1 MAGAELPVLAFTAG
15 ILLGKGR
22 KPTLPSS
29 AMSACETRNGEK
41 EKPVGPMALASLFQ
55 PGKSIADPLRIPA
68 SADETEHNKRARST
82 GRGLFP
88 TGQRGY
94 SVMCHTVTGFP
105 SPNPR
110 QCRTGAN
117 CGRNAVTSLPRVQ
130 GLSPSPGFLCH
141 P

>member
-55 PGKSIADPLRIPA
+55 PGKSIADPLPVLMRLNTINGPDPQDEVYSRQD
-68 SADETEHNKRARST
+68 SAVI
-82 GRGLFP
+82 L
-88 TGQRGY
+88 
-94 SVMCHTVTGFP
+94 
-105 SPNPR
+105 
-110 QCRTGAN
+110 
-117 CGRNAVTSLPRVQ
+117 
-130 GLSPSPGFLCH
+130 
-141 P
+141 